1 MSKRKPTYSP
11 QLRPTNNSSDTRSGL
26 KNPRIPRQTVISV
39 QNVPDISTPAGTA
52 MVNEEFRRLRDG
64 LNKANAAVQASAGGG
79 VGGAGAKVGSSGN
92 TASPNSGGTA
102 GTAGTAGAAGKNGK
116 DGTIFPWAFTIEEN
130 DGSIGLPKLVQVLN
144 FLDPG
149 SKKFKRPNY
158 EPLRTLA
165 VNSYPVVWEFRTE
178 PGEEAYVTSPDKR
191 KISVG
196 GYLELPNF
204 DRYLMI
210 SQIWTPFSVAAQ
222 YGGGVDTENAY
233 LGHSDGTHHLS
244 LYLRGDLSL
253 EKIRKNDPDY
263 IWVYSQWDGSPNAD
277 QIAGDPVKWSGY
289 GWRRIKNP
297 SAVVP
302 PSTPD
307 MHYIH
312 TQTTPATIWNIAHNM
327 NKQVFV
333 SIRDENNFERHA
345 TIEHVNDNFI
355 RLYFAVA
362 STGTAE
368 LH

>member
-64 LNKANAAVQASAGGG
+64 LNKANAAVQAAAGGG
-79 VGGAGAKVGSSGN
+79 VGSVGAKTGGSSNATTPSGN
-92 TASPNSGGTA
+92 SQGTA
-102 GTAGTAGAAGKNGK
+102 GVAGAAGKNGR
-116 DGTIFPWAFTIEEN
+116 DGTTFPWAFTVEEN
-130 DGSIGLPKLVQVLN
+130 GGAIGLPKLVQVLN

-149 SKKFKRPNY
+149 SKKFRRPDY
-158 EPLRTLA
+158 EPIKSLA
-165 VNSYPVVWEFRTE
+165 VNSYPIVWEFSTE

-222 YGGGVDTENAY
+222 YGGGVDITENHIGY
-233 LGHSDGTHHLS
+233 KDGTHHLS
-244 LYLRGDLSL
+244 LYLRGDRDLTES
-253 EKIRKNDPDY
+253 RKNDPDY
-263 IWVYSQWDGSPNAD
+263 IWVYSQWDGTPESE
-277 QIAGDPVKWSGY
+277 QTAGDPIKWSGY

-297 SAVVP
+297 SVVTP

-307 MHYIH
+307 IHYIH